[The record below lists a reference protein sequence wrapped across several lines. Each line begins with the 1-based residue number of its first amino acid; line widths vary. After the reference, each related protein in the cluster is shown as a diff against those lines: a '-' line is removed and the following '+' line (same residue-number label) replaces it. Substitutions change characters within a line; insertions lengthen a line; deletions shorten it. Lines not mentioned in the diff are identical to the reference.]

1 MTAQAIIWLGEL
13 LREYMESPQEFEE
26 LSEVYGVEIPSWH
39 GRDPWT
45 MFARF
50 LMENLE
56 HGTTRLF
63 LEGVLEQVEVR
74 NSRGIAGSR
83 FERLQHHQLLEG
95 HLARLKAAVGD
106 PAIPQEILVADGRR
120 FSAKSEVREFL
131 SQAET
136 EILIVDPYIGVGT
149 LDCLRDV
156 SHPVRLLTGT
166 RDQSVGPG
174 FDRAYRE
181 FRAEGGDLEVKR
193 HEGLHDRHI
202 AFNDRCWLVGSS
214 LKDAGAKAFH
224 VIEVRDVKDAV
235 VASLEEK
242 WEEGQAMPE
251 PTD

>member
-95 HLARLKAAVGD
+95 HLARLKDNCRVAASGRCAAFELTFR
-106 PAIPQEILVADGRR
+106 PSRLV
-120 FSAKSEVREFL
+120 L
-131 SQAET
+131 
-136 EILIVDPYIGVGT
+136 GT
-149 LDCLRDV
+149 
-156 SHPVRLLTGT
+156 S
-166 RDQSVGPG
+166 
-174 FDRAYRE
+174 RA
-181 FRAEGGDLEVKR
+181 A
-193 HEGLHDRHI
+193 
-202 AFNDRCWLVGSS
+202 
-214 LKDAGAKAFH
+214 
-224 VIEVRDVKDAV
+224 
-235 VASLEEK
+235 
-242 WEEGQAMPE
+242 
-251 PTD
+251 